1 MAEYQIKWTSRA
13 IKDLRKVYLFNIE
26 FMGEEKSFALVEG
39 LISRVA
45 FFAEKRC
52 VKVGAPDDQ
61 FSHFKRN

>member
-1 MAEYQIKWTSRA
+1 
-13 IKDLRKVYLFNIE
+13 
-26 FMGEEKSFALVEG
+26 MGEEKSFALVEG